1 MDLPRLAV
9 DVSRLAPDASIR
21 TEQNKGKLFRVEGR
35 VLPGERLMVEF
46 RGEAYDVWSFDEDLR
61 RRLRAEFPAGST
73 LRCYGELGLYR
84 DRWQFVIQD
93 PSWVK

>member
-1 MDLPRLAV
+1 
-9 DVSRLAPDASIR
+9 
-21 TEQNKGKLFRVEGR
+21 VEGR

-61 RRLRAEFPAGST
+61 RRLRADHPAGAT

-93 PSWVK
+93 PAWVK